1 MENNSFTYNYSAQ
14 RCKEV
19 ESIRQKYLPKEES
32 KLVTLKRL
40 DRAVQSAGMIES
52 LCLGVIGSLIFGIGM
67 CFFLNV
73 FSGGGLLAALFML
86 LGVLVMLPAY
96 PLYKRIKRRTREKL
110 TPKILSLSDEI
121 INQ

>member
-1 MENNSFTYNYSAQ
+1 MENNVFTYSYSAEKN
-14 RCKEV
+14 REV
-19 ESIRQKYLPKEES
+19 ESIRRKYLPKEES
-32 KLVTLKRL
+32 KLETLRRL
-40 DRAVQSAGMIES
+40 DLSVQSAGMIES

-86 LGVLVMLPAY
+86 LGILMMLPAY
-96 PLYKRIKRRTREKL
+96 PLYKHIAKRTRERL

>member
-32 KLVTLKRL
+32 KLVTLRRL
-40 DRAVQSAGMIES
+40 DLSVQSAGMIES